1 MINCKKKPEEIHLT
15 NESLLSDYKSS
26 STYKA
31 MAFDFGG
38 KTPNKMLSKSQVKDK
53 TDKNILDSLD
63 KVAMWSVT

>member
-1 MINCKKKPEEIHLT
+1 
-15 NESLLSDYKSS
+15 
-26 STYKA
+26 

-38 KTPNKMLSKSQVKDK
+38 KTPNKMLTKSQVKDK